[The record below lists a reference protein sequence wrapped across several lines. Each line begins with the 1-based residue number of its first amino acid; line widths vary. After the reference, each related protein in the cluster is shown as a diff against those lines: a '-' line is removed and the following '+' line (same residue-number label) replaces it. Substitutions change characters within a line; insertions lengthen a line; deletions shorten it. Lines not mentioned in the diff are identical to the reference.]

1 MKSLRTTFLALLL
14 GVVLVFPF
22 YKPTSALYLSQRSVN
37 VSLQQAGAVTS
48 HTFTFNIPSSAAVG
62 SMQFEYCTNSPIITA
77 SCSAP
82 GGMDMQAAT
91 IATQTGTTGFS
102 MSPSSTVNAI
112 VITRASSAVVP
123 GPAQYIFSNVTNPS
137 NVNST
142 IFVRITT
149 YASIDATGAVIDQG
163 SVAFSTSGNLGTA
176 GYVPPY
182 ISACAAVT
190 VAADCTSIGDQLV
203 TFGEF
208 SSSSTAKQTS
218 QFAVATNDPTG
229 YNMFLSGQTMTAG
242 NLIIPALTGGASQ
255 TGQSQFGL
263 NLRLNTSPSVG
274 ADPSGVGS
282 GVADVGYGTPNSY
295 RFVSGERIAY
305 SPLPTDFNRFTV
317 SYIVNISPTQGP
329 GFYGTTMTYTA
340 VVNF

>member
-1 MKSLRTTFLALLL
+1 MDMQIATISTQSGETGFSVSPSTT
-14 GVVLVFPF
+14 
-22 YKPTSALYLSQRSVN
+22 VN
-37 VSLQQAGAVTS
+37 AMIITR
-48 HTFTFNIPSSAAVG
+48 PSAAV
-62 SMQFEYCTNSPIITA
+62 T
-77 SCSAP
+77 P
-82 GGMDMQAAT
+82 GA
-91 IATQTGTTGFS
+91 
-102 MSPSSTVNAI
+102 
-112 VITRASSAVVP
+112 
-123 GPAQYIFSNVTNPS
+123 AQYIFSNVTNPS
-137 NVNST
+137 NINST

-149 YASIDATGAVIDQG
+149 HASIDGTGPLIDQG

-176 GYVPPY
+176 GFVPPY
-182 ISACAAVT
+182 ITACAAVT
-190 VAADCTSIGDQLV
+190 VAADCSSLGNQLIA
-203 TFGEF
+203 FGEF
-208 SSSSTAKQTS
+208 SSSATAKQTS

>member
-22 YKPTSALYLSQRSVN
+22 NRPAAALFLGQRSV
-37 VSLQQAGAVTS
+37 VVGMQQAGAVTS
-48 HTFTFNIPSSAAVG
+48 HDFKFTFPSTNAIS
-62 SMQFEYCTNSPIITA
+62 SIKFEYCTNSPIVTA

-82 GGMDMQAAT
+82 GGMDMQIAT
-91 IATQTGTTGFS
+91 ISTQSGETGFS
-102 MSPSSTVNAI
+102 VSPSTTVNAMI
-112 VITRASSAVVP
+112 ITRPSAAVTP
-123 GPAQYIFSNVTNPS
+123 GAAQYIFSNVTNPS
-137 NVNST
+137 NINST

-149 YASIDATGAVIDQG
+149 HASIDGTGPLIDQG

-176 GYVPPY
+176 GFVPPY
-182 ISACAAVT
+182 ITACAAVT
-190 VAADCTSIGDQLV
+190 VAADCSSLGNQLIA
-203 TFGEF
+203 FGEF
-208 SSSSTAKQTS
+208 SSSATAKQTS